1 MRISDWS
8 SDVCSSDLA
17 DVILPS
23 PSEATHSNF
32 HFFYIPFMVR
42 KIAKWTAPLFETE
55 AGQIHD
61 WDIFLG
67 LVSRLNGK
75 TEHEVERDL
84 VTGWLERFCADGA
97 QEKCRDLDLERAGAV
112 MSDKPGPD
120 RVLEFMEIGRGE
132 WR

>member
-84 VTGWLERFCADGA
+84 VTGWLERCCAEGA
-97 QEKCRDLDLERAGAV
+97 QATGRKTQP
-112 MSDKPGPD
+112 M
-120 RVLEFMEIGRGE
+120 GRGVGRE
-132 WR
+132 MR